1 MKSTDIARIDR
12 ERKRAE
18 KKQQIL
24 ERKQSDER
32 SVGDFINDLYE
43 LFFFDQN
50 KIYNINMSV
59 EILEL
64 LEEMKAALPDKQWDN
79 VIRKAVKKTKV
90 IDKDTAITEL
100 KTVGEIQ

>member
-18 KKQQIL
+18 KKKQIL
-24 ERKQSDER
+24 ERKQKDER
-32 SVGDFINDLYE
+32 SVGDFINDLYS
-43 LFFFDQN
+43 LFFYDHNRIF
-50 KIYNINMSV
+50 NINMST

-64 LEEMKAALPDKQWDN
+64 LEEMKDAIPDKQWDN

-90 IDKDTAITEL
+90 QEKDTAIAEL
-100 KTVGEIQ
+100 KAVGEIK